1 MRIWVEYVDSLSI
14 SNEMSPVW
22 ADSLSLLCFVKAR
35 FLSSPFW
42 FLFLFCFC
50 WENAER
56 GKSRVS
62 TCQARHLNPPSSCS
76 YTKAWWWC
84 PPNEKNIYISFL
96 RIPRLLP
103 RLLFLGYFSLLF
115 FTHCVN
121 MFPPSFRNGWHVSNF
136 FVTFFFFPILL
147 PFLNLALTGVAS

>member
-1 MRIWVEYVDSLSI
+1 MRIWVEYVDSCQSQMKCHLFG
-14 SNEMSPVW
+14 
-22 ADSLSLLCFVKAR
+22 LTLLCFVKAR

-56 GKSRVS
+56 GKKSS
-62 TCQARHLNPPSSCS
+62 FDLSSASFEPPSSCS

-136 FVTFFFFPILL
+136 FVTFFFPILL
-147 PFLNLALTGVAS
+147 RFLNLALTGVAS